1 MFSISFTLVFIC
13 GLILSDCSLSVHRRC
28 VHVVDENCPGP
39 LIRKER
45 ANDRISRIMERI
57 RPERK
62 PPSSHHHH
70 SQNHMHLSKS
80 SLLFIKSQ
88 SKLELITFVFLV
100 ERIKR
105 GEEDAAGLI
114 MDSENG
120 KFISV
125 FMVIV

>member
-1 MFSISFTLVFIC
+1 
-13 GLILSDCSLSVHRRC
+13 
-28 VHVVDENCPGP
+28 
-39 LIRKER
+39 
-45 ANDRISRIMERI
+45 
-57 RPERK
+57 
-62 PPSSHHHH
+62 
-70 SQNHMHLSKS
+70 MHLSKS